1 MPQFLSADSQAS
13 EPPREFVATVTVT
26 AGSLASL
33 ARVLN
38 MMKAFEHMPGVKIT
52 SDAFG
57 IVDTFYGYEQDV
69 WSSQENP

>member
-13 EPPREFVATVTVT
+13 EPPREFVATVTVV

-38 MMKAFEHMPGVKIT
+38 MMKAFEHVPGVKI
-52 SDAFG
+52 SSNAEG

-69 WSSQENP
+69 WNQPENS

>member
-13 EPPREFVATVTVT
+13 QPPREFVATVTVS

-38 MMKAFEHMPGVKIT
+38 MMKAFEHVPGVTIT
-52 SDAFG
+52 SDAEG
-57 IVDTFYGYEQDV
+57 IVETFYGYEQDV
-69 WSSQENP
+69 WNEPRNP